1 MRQPE
6 VGDYVRLTLDI
17 PDLWL
22 QRGEEGIVCSTWYG
36 PIVCFEVEFHP
47 AECGE
52 AKRALV
58 PVEKLEVEEEY
69 LFETSPFT
77 IRAD

>member
-22 QRGEEGIVCSTWYG
+22 QRGEEGIVCAAWCG
-36 PIVCFEVEFHP
+36 PIASFEVEFRP
-47 AECGE
+47 ADRGGV
-52 AKRALV
+52 KRALV
-58 PVEKLEVEEEY
+58 PAEKLEVEEESV
-69 LFETSPFT
+69 FESSPFT

>member
-6 VGDYVRLTLDI
+6 VGDYVRLILDI

-22 QRGEEGIVCSTWYG
+22 QRGEAGVVCATRYSPGI
-36 PIVCFEVEFHP
+36 CFEVEFHP
-47 AECGE
+47 AEYGE

-58 PVEKLEVEEEY
+58 PVDKLELEEEY
-69 LFETSPFT
+69 LFDTSPFT